1 MEWRGEWGNG
11 EGRQTWLTGPWRKT
25 EIRICDFSCFFL
37 FFAADPQRSVDV
49 PLRQIESMGP
59 YHRLD
64 RKTTATQTPDL
75 YVLSYLQRKQ
85 FFFLQYITGTEIL
98 GTFLFLPHTAA
109 DTCVS
114 ALADDKSVCVLI
126 FV

>member
-49 PLRQIESMGP
+49 PLRQIEYGP
-59 YHRLD
+59 LPQVGQKDNSDTNTRSICSE
-64 RKTTATQTPDL
+64 
-75 YVLSYLQRKQ
+75 LSSEKAV
-85 FFFLQYITGTEIL
+85 FFFCSIL
-98 GTFLFLPHTAA
+98 P
-109 DTCVS
+109 
-114 ALADDKSVCVLI
+114 ALK
-126 FV
+126 F